1 MLWVLK
7 LEVPRWGASN
17 EYQQHLFL
25 WRNKKNIN
33 IFGLKKKA
41 SYQELWLSL
50 IKAIITCNTFF
61 CLFVLRFYGPVNPM
75 GSCWARSVYL
85 TTRLLGRLSPL
96 SCYYHIYRKY
106 LERPTWT
113 NSIDPDQM
121 LQNAASDLGLYC
133 LSQIK
138 QFLDTSKGSKID
150 LIKFL
155 DKNAYKV
162 RSEYLEYIQYA

>member
-61 CLFVLRFYGPVNPM
+61 CLFVCVEVLRPSQPNGVMSSAVSLPNH
-75 GSCWARSVYL
+75 
-85 TTRLLGRLSPL
+85 TLLGMLSPL

-106 LERPTWT
+106 LERRAWT

-138 QFLDTSKGSKID
+138 QTHQKAVKWTWSNFWTRM
-150 LIKFL
+150 
-155 DKNAYKV
+155 V
-162 RSEYLEYIQYA
+162 TR